1 MRLGLAGGGTDVSP
15 FCDTHGGVI
24 LNATISWYA
33 YATISAAPA
42 GKVIFRATDLEVEVE
57 LDAEMD
63 LPMEEPLK
71 LHRGIWR
78 RIMREYNGGKPL
90 SLTLTTASDV
100 SAGSG
105 LGSSSTLTVAMIE
118 AFKEHLSLPLG
129 EYDVARLAVD
139 VERNELGFKGG
150 LQDQY
155 AATFGGVNFME
166 FGAAGRVIV
175 NPLRIRHSTLA
186 ELEASLVLYFTGVS
200 RESAAIIEDQ
210 SNLLKNNQQSSIE
223 AMHEL
228 KRDAH
233 AMKERLLLGD
243 IRGLAE
249 VLEHSWEAKKKTS
262 SRVSSEILER
272 THDVAISN
280 GAYAGKVSGAGGG
293 GFMFFL
299 VNPELRPKVV
309 RALSAEGGDVMTCHF
324 TQSGASSWRV
334 INGA

>member
-1 MRLGLAGGGTDVSP
+1 LAGGGTDVSP

-33 YATISAAPA
+33 YATISAAPP
-42 GKVIFRATDLEVEVE
+42 GKVVFRATDLDVEVE
-57 LDAEMD
+57 LDADLD

-139 VERNELGFKGG
+139 VERHELGFKGG

-175 NPLRIRHSTLA
+175 NPLRIRHSTMA

-210 SNLLKNNQQSSIE
+210 SNLLKNNQRSSIE

-249 VLEHSWEAKKKTS
+249 VLEHSWEEKKKTS
-262 SRVSSEILER
+262 ARVSSETLEK
-272 THDVAISN
+272 THDIAISN

-299 VNPELRPKVV
+299 VDPALRPKVV
-309 RALSAEGGDVMTCHF
+309 RALAAEGGDVMTCHF

>member
-1 MRLGLAGGGTDVSP
+1 
-15 FCDTHGGVI
+15 
-24 LNATISWYA
+24 
-33 YATISAAPA
+33 
-42 GKVIFRATDLEVEVE
+42 
-57 LDAEMD
+57 
-63 LPMEEPLK
+63 
-71 LHRGIWR
+71 
-78 RIMREYNGGKPL
+78 
-90 SLTLTTASDV
+90 
-100 SAGSG
+100 
-105 LGSSSTLTVAMIE
+105 MIE
-118 AFKEHLSLPLG
+118 AFKEHLRLPLG

-166 FGAAGRVIV
+166 FGAGGRVIV
-175 NPLRIRHSTLA
+175 NPLRIRSSTLA

-210 SNLLKNNQQSSIE
+210 SNLLNKKQQSSID
-223 AMHEL
+223 AMHDL

-233 AMKERLLLGD
+233 AMKEQLLLGD

-262 SRVSSEILER
+262 ARVSNPDLER
-272 THDVAISN
+272 THDIALRN

-299 VNPELRPKVV
+299 VDPAKRPNVV
-309 RALSAEGGDVMTCHF
+309 RALAKGGGDVMTCHF

-334 INGA
+334 TNGV